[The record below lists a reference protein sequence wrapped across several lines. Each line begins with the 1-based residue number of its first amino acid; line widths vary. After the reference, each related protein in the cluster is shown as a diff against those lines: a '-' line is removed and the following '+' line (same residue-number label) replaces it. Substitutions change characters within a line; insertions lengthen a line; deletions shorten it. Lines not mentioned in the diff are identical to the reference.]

1 MIPYIL
7 TGFSLV
13 IAGGFHWKLPN
24 SFWKASLISTIS
36 IVVLSLLLIFVFQ
49 SNYLG
54 LDQSVQE
61 NGNIGFAV
69 LFVAGLIS
77 FFSLLVSVLVGYFL
91 KAIRP

>member
-1 MIPYIL
+1 LIPYIL

-13 IAGGFHWKLPN
+13 IAGGIHWKLPN
-24 SFWKASLISTIS
+24 SFWKASLISTVS
-36 IVVLSLLLIFVFQ
+36 IVLISLILIFVFQ

>member
-1 MIPYIL
+1 LIPYIL

-13 IAGGFHWKLPN
+13 IAGVFHWKLPN